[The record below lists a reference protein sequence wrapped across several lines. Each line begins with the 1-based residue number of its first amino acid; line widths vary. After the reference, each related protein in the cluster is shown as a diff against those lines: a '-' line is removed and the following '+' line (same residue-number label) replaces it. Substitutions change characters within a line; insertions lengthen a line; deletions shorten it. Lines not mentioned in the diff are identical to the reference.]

1 MKDLSSWTKKYN
13 RKLWRNIMIIDI
25 PNLDELVKTYN
36 MREVTSATL
45 FSQNSIEPDPDGL
58 ASYEIFG
65 KPGSEDRKNTFAY
78 INLNSFFIHPQVFSA
93 LERLKRETFKDLVS
107 GAMEFYV
114 ENGELKPIKP
124 GNKAPAGVSHGTG
137 LVWLYKIWDQLNF
150 KPKKDDA
157 QTTKDRKKL
166 ICSLKKN
173 EIFITKWLVMPP
185 FYRDVDLHTNRR
197 NKWNTYYIKLIQ
209 LASMIRGASIM
220 MDIYQTT
227 DAHRKIQET
236 LGEMYEEILKFI
248 GGTKGFIHNS
258 VMGKPTKYS
267 CRLVIS
273 SSNYDADKEEELDAS
288 FDHSPTPLHA
298 VIKIFRPF
306 ISYRLKVILETYL
319 AGRRYMVSNPF
330 VKNSERKELDPN
342 YMDLANMKTLDKIIN
357 LYEESK
363 YHRLMPV
370 TLKARDGTPIYPFWF
385 NANNEEENNIAVAS
399 DDFNIASDA
408 ENQVLEIQA
417 ESEGK
422 KFIKPDWRPLN
433 WCQLF
438 YMCAYDTVRDK
449 VIYITRY
456 PIEDHNNIYP
466 SLMSIIPC
474 TNTRRT
480 KMLDFI
486 YPKFPILPKIEDVK
500 ENELDHFFIDTLN
513 LHPAYLKSLN
523 ADFDGDMVS
532 VISVFTEEANAS
544 AKKFIKSITN
554 MGSINGSTMRIVS
567 DITAQTVYNITMRV

>member
-1 MKDLSSWTKKYN
+1 MT
-13 RKLWRNIMIIDI
+13 IDI
-25 PNLDELVKTYN
+25 PNLDELVKEYN
-36 MREVTSATL
+36 MKEVTSSTI

-65 KPGSEDRKNTFAY
+65 KPGSEERKNTFAY
-78 INLNSFFIHPQVFSA
+78 INLNSFFIHPQVWA
-93 LERLKRETFKDLVS
+93 AMKDLKREIFKDLLS

-114 ENGELKPIKP
+114 EGGELKAIKP
-124 GNKAPAGVSHGTG
+124 GNKAPTGVAHGTG

-157 QTTKDRKKL
+157 PGTKDRKKL

-173 EIFITKWLVMPP
+173 EIFITKWLIMPP
-185 FYRDVDLHTNRR
+185 FYRDVDLHTNKR

-209 LASMIRGASIM
+209 LASMIKGASIM

-236 LGEMYEEILKFI
+236 LEIIHGEILTFI

-273 SSNYDADKEEELDAS
+273 SSNYDADREEDLDAS

-298 VIKIFRPF
+298 VVKIFRPF
-306 ISYRLKVILETYL
+306 ISYRLKQILETQL
-319 AGRRYMVSNPF
+319 GGRRYLNANPLKPAAGR
-330 VKNSERKELDPN
+330 VELDPN
-342 YMDLANMKTLDKIIN
+342 YMEIANVKTLDKIVN

-363 YHRLMPV
+363 YHRLFPV
-370 TLKARDGTPIYPFWF
+370 SFKTKDGGSVYPFWY
-385 NANNEEENNIAVAS
+385 NANAGIGEESVAVSS
-399 DDFNIASDA
+399 DDFHINTDA
-408 ENQVLEIQA
+408 ENQVLEMQL

-422 KFIKPDWRPLN
+422 KFVKPDWRPLN

-438 YMCAYDTVRDK
+438 YMCAYDMVKDK

-474 TNTRRT
+474 TSTR
-480 KMLDFI
+480 KMTMFGQS
-486 YPKFPILPKIEDVK
+486 YPKFPILPTLENVK
-500 ENELDHFFIDTLN
+500 HSELDHFFIDTLN

-532 VISVFTEEANAS
+532 IISIFTEEANAS

-554 MGSINGSTMRIVS
+554 MGSISGNTMRVVS